1 MYYINLLLSLFT
13 LVILEVVLGIDN
25 LVLLSI
31 LTQRLPAS
39 VRKRARRWGLM
50 FAWATRLVLLA
61 SALAIVQLTQPLVVL
76 GEISF
81 SCRDI
86 FLVIGG
92 VFLIFKA
99 TQEIHREMEGAL
111 EEASTSLKPKTRF
124 TMVVCQIALLDIIFS
139 LDSVL
144 TAVGLTSDFWIMA
157 CAISIA
163 VGVMLFASE
172 IVSLFIEQHPTI
184 KILALSFLILVGAM
198 LIADG
203 FAFHIPRGY
212 VYFAMSFSLAIEGLN
227 GLKRKRTQRKH
238 T

>member
-25 LVLLSI
+25 LVLLSV

-39 VRKRARRWGLM
+39 VRKRARRLGLM
-50 FAWATRLVLLA
+50 FAWASRLILLA
-61 SALAIVQLTQPLVVL
+61 SALAIVQLTQPLFVL
-76 GEISF
+76 GEIAF

-92 VFLIFKA
+92 LFLILKA
-99 TQEIHREMEGAL
+99 TQEIHREMEGAP
-111 EEASTSLKPKTRF
+111 EEVSTSLKPKTRF

-157 CAISIA
+157 FAISIA

-172 IVSLFIEQHPTI
+172 LVSLFIDQHPTI